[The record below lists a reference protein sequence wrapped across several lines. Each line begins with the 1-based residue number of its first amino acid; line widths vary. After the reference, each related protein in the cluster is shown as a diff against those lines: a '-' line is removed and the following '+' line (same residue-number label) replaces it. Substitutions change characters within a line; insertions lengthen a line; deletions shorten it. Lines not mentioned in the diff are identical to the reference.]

1 LADTISKEQ
10 YENDLK
16 YLISNGYTEETA
28 KKLLEETYK
37 KENKTLEETSNLV
50 SAQDKDKELEEAEQ
64 KVLDE
69 NIAKKKL
76 NEINQQINSQ
86 LYGEDCGFSENQLKS
101 SIGGIELASI
111 TGNTELV
118 KKRQHLLDPSNYQ
131 GEVKKPNPG
140 KMPHNEDPYPVDLK
154 LEELEVHKPDV
165 KIKEITTCTCSES
178 VAEAALN
185 IGDTTEKRLIKIEN
199 QLATITRYLFR
210 LGSRVQINC
219 VYYGG
224 QTPFEKYKCI
234 RCLMDDRI
242 SDGQLVQIDQCMCC
256 TRFEPVYGQV
266 YECLNDLGAN
276 VAAILDDN
284 QMSYS
289 NMEDYINMNRVEKYN
304 DGKEDATINL
314 DTIQNKDTNDKILKD
329 RWGAGLKMNWKL
341 TAKEDQHPHINW
353 RQSINDDG
361 SSLSKLPTYPCNERN
376 TGANLVNGSTSSAN
390 GSNGSNLPGSA
401 CNDLMQKNYDD
412 IVNYKK
418 TEIPEIPK
426 WIEAAM
432 SYYKGN
438 KDVVTTDVQNSAVEI
453 ANKLLKDDK
462 DISAAVIICINV
474 ITNKGV
480 ENTVNEYKRI
490 MKELDT
496 KNPAI
501 IITAFTC
508 GTEVIKKLYELSK
521 AKKTA
526 NPDDKK

>member
-1 LADTISKEQ
+1 MADTISKEQ

-219 VYYGG
+219 VYYG
-224 QTPFEKYKCI
+224 
-234 RCLMDDRI
+234 
-242 SDGQLVQIDQCMCC
+242 
-256 TRFEPVYGQV
+256 
-266 YECLNDLGAN
+266 
-276 VAAILDDN
+276 
-284 QMSYS
+284 
-289 NMEDYINMNRVEKYN
+289 
-304 DGKEDATINL
+304 
-314 DTIQNKDTNDKILKD
+314 
-329 RWGAGLKMNWKL
+329 
-341 TAKEDQHPHINW
+341 
-353 RQSINDDG
+353 
-361 SSLSKLPTYPCNERN
+361 
-376 TGANLVNGSTSSAN
+376 
-390 GSNGSNLPGSA
+390 
-401 CNDLMQKNYDD
+401 
-412 IVNYKK
+412 
-418 TEIPEIPK
+418 
-426 WIEAAM
+426 
-432 SYYKGN
+432 
-438 KDVVTTDVQNSAVEI
+438 
-453 ANKLLKDDK
+453 
-462 DISAAVIICINV
+462 
-474 ITNKGV
+474 
-480 ENTVNEYKRI
+480 
-490 MKELDT
+490 
-496 KNPAI
+496 
-501 IITAFTC
+501 
-508 GTEVIKKLYELSK
+508 
-521 AKKTA
+521 
-526 NPDDKK
+526 